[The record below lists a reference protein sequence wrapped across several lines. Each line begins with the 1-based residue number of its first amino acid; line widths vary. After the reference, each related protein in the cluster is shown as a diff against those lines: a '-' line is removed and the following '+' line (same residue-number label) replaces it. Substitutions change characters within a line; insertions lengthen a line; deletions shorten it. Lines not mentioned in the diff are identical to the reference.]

1 MMAGMKRLQIPAVL
15 VVVTL
20 GGLGCPSPTP
30 PTDAAG
36 DGAQSDGAQS
46 DVAQDS
52 TPGDG
57 ASCTMQD
64 ASDTPP
70 FNQTLCGRDTEAGLR
85 SCGAPCTD
93 GTCSDGCRVC
103 VADQFGGGIGIA
115 CLPRAGSTASCP
127 SRVCQA
133 SDCPSGCESCQSPL
147 FCIPDG
153 TLADGATPTCNS
165 QTCDP
170 ATGCPPG
177 CRAVG

>member
-1 MMAGMKRLQIPAVL
+1 MKRLQIPAVL

-30 PTDAAG
+30 PSDAA
-36 DGAQSDGAQS
+36 SDGAQQDVGS
-46 DVAQDS
+46 DVAQDTTAS
-52 TPGDG
+52 DG

-70 FNQTLCGRDTEAGLR
+70 FDRNLCGRDTEAGLQ
-85 SCGAPCTD
+85 SCGAPCSD
-93 GTCSDGCRVC
+93 GTCSAGCRLC
-103 VADQFGGGIGIA
+103 VADQFAPIIGIA
-115 CLPRAGSTASCP
+115 CLPRAGSTAACP
-127 SRVCQA
+127 SRVCQS
-133 SDCPSGCESCQSPL
+133 SDCPSGCETCQSPL

-153 TLADGATPTCNS
+153 TLADGAMPTCNT

-170 ATGCPPG
+170 GSGCPAG